1 MCKRF
6 LVLAVLFC
14 VVLTGCGDGTVPS
27 SGTVT
32 FSSGEPVPSGIVFFE
47 NPQFSYRGTIQDG
60 TYTIEGVEA
69 GSGLPPGSYK
79 VYVMGTDPSTDL
91 SLFDEKYTNS
101 ATSGLVF
108 EVKKGEK
115 NVFDFKVEP
124 FRR

>member
-1 MCKRF
+1 MYKRF
-6 LVLAVLFC
+6 LLFAVLFC
-14 VVLTGCGDGTVPS
+14 VVLTGCGDGSVPS
-27 SGTVT
+27 SGTVK
-32 FSSGEPVPSGIVFFE
+32 FSSGESVPSGVVFFE

-60 TYTIEGVEA
+60 TYSIEGVAA

-91 SLFDEKYTNS
+91 SLFDEKYTNP

-108 EVKKGEK
+108 EVKKGDT

-124 FRR
+124 RR